1 MQGRIYHVRG
11 QVARVVRLSAAA
23 CLFSATTLSWAQSS
37 FPQLPSELQVTPL
50 RKREPTPSAMAA
62 PEDLV
67 KVRLGP
73 DYVLQ
78 MDLYDTPEMDATL
91 RVDEGG
97 DVSLPLVGRVHVG
110 GDTLVEAQDAI
121 AKALRDGEILKAPQ
135 VTLNVVQFAPLYV
148 TILGEV
154 QAPGRIQLLAPRTL
168 DEVLAEAGGET
179 SAAGNQIEVR
189 HADGSSPT
197 QLLYVAGK
205 DPKQLGTT
213 KVSPGDTV
221 IVPRA
226 GAVYVMGSV
235 SRPGAY
241 LMVNGGSLNLLE
253 AISLAEGTT
262 LRASVSNVEILR
274 PNGEGYT
281 RLRVPLKKMQK
292 GDVSPTPLM
301 ANDIV
306 YVPVSEAKSI
316 FLDGATIMA
325 AAATSSIYLVR

>member
-1 MQGRIYHVRG
+1 MLSPKMSRPAGRATFRLAFLGCLLTVS
-11 QVARVVRLSAAA
+11 VVG
-23 CLFSATTLSWAQSS
+23 WAQEG
-37 FPQLPSELQVTPL
+37 FPKLPSELQVTPL
-50 RKREPTPSAMAA
+50 RRREAAPSAMAA
-62 PEDLV
+62 PEDLS

-73 DYVLQ
+73 DFVLQ
-78 MDLYDTPEMDATL
+78 MDLYDTPEMDSTL
-91 RVDEGG
+91 RVDEAGN
-97 DVSLPLVGRVHVG
+97 VSVPLVGRVHLG
-110 GDTLVEAQDAI
+110 GDTIVEAQDAI

-135 VTLNVVQFAPLYV
+135 VALNVVQFAPLYV

-154 QAPGRIQLLAPRTL
+154 QAPGRIPLLAPRSL

-179 SAAGNQIEVR
+179 SAAGSRIQIR
-189 HADGSSPT
+189 HAGTTST
-197 QLLYVAGK
+197 VEVHYTAGK
-205 DPKQLGTT
+205 ESKDLGVTQ
-213 KVSPGDTV
+213 VSPGDTV

-262 LRASVSNVEILR
+262 LRASVSSVEILR

-281 RLRVPLKKMQK
+281 RMRVPLKKMQR
-292 GDVSPTPLM
+292 GEVNPTPLL

-306 YVPVSEAKSI
+306 YVPVSGAKSAFI
-316 FLDGATIMA
+316 DGTAIIS
-325 AAATSSIYLVR
+325 AAATSSIYLAR